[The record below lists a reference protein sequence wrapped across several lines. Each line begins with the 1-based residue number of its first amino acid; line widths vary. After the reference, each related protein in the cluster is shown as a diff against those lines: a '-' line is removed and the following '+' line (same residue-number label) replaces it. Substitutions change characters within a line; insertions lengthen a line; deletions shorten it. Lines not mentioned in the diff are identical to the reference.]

1 MYRPVGWRCGFFK
14 NAWFERFTRKQR
26 IADAA
31 LIDAV
36 RRAERGQI
44 DADLGGGVIKQR
56 VARAGQGK
64 SGGYRT
70 IILFRLEQRAFF
82 VFGFAKSE
90 QANIED
96 GEEALFKK
104 MAKELLALSDAQM
117 AVLIGKGRFSEVEDG
132 EEV

>member
-1 MYRPVGWRCGFFK
+1 VSRGRGKGSQAV
-14 NAWFERFTRKQR
+14 
-26 IADAA
+26 IA
-31 LIDAV
+31 
-36 RRAERGQI
+36 R
-44 DADLGGGVIKQR
+44 
-56 VARAGQGK
+56 
-64 SGGYRT
+64 SS
-70 IILFRLEQRAFF
+70 LFRLEQRAFF

-104 MAKELLALSDAQM
+104 MAKELLALSDAHM

>member
-1 MYRPVGWRCGFFK
+1 M
-14 NAWFERFTRKQR
+14 NAWFERFARKQR
-26 IADAA
+26 ITDAA

-44 DADLGGGVIKQR
+44 DADLGGSVIKQR

-70 IILFRLEQRAFF
+70 IILYRQEQRAFF

-90 QANIED
+90 QANID
-96 GEEALFKK
+96 DDEEAQFKK
-104 MAKELLALSDAQM
+104 MAKELLSLSGAQM
-117 AVLIGKGRFSEVEDG
+117 AVLVEKGRFSEVEDG
-132 EEV
+132 EEIQE

>member
-1 MYRPVGWRCGFFK
+1 MRIFM
-14 NAWFERFTRKQR
+14 NAWFERFARKQR
-26 IADAA
+26 ITDAA

-70 IILFRLEQRAFF
+70 IILYRQEQRAFF

-90 QANIED
+90 QANID
-96 GEEALFKK
+96 DDEEAQFKK
-104 MAKELLALSDAQM
+104 MAKELLSLSGAQR
-117 AVLIGKGRFSEVEDG
+117 AVLVEKGRFSEVEDG
-132 EEV
+132 EEIQE

>member
-1 MYRPVGWRCGFFK
+1 M
-14 NAWFERFTRKQR
+14 NAWFERFARKQR
-26 IADAA
+26 ITDAA

-70 IILFRLEQRAFF
+70 IILYRQEQRAFF

-90 QANIED
+90 QANID
-96 GEEALFKK
+96 DDEEAQFKK

-117 AVLIGKGRFSEVEDG
+117 AMLIERGRFSEVEDG

>member
-1 MYRPVGWRCGFFK
+1 MRVFK
-14 NAWFERFTRKQR
+14 NAWFERFARKQK
-26 IADAA
+26 IMDDA

-44 DADLGGGVIKQR
+44 DADIGGGVIKQR

-70 IILFRLEQRAFF
+70 IVLYRKEQRAFF
-82 VFGFAKSE
+82 IFGFAKSG
-90 QANIED
+90 QANIDDVEVD
-96 GEEALFKK
+96 RFKK
-104 MAKELLALSDAQM
+104 MAKEILALSDEQIAQ
-117 AVLIGKGRFSEVEDG
+117 LIEKGRFSEVENG

>member
-1 MYRPVGWRCGFFK
+1 MRIFR
-14 NAWFERFTRKQR
+14 NAWFERFARKQR
-26 IADAA
+26 IADTA
-31 LIDAV
+31 LIEAV

-56 VARAGQGK
+56 VARVGQGK

-70 IILFRLEQRAFF
+70 IILYRQEQRAFF

-90 QANIED
+90 QANID
-96 GEEALFKK
+96 DDDEAQFKK

-117 AVLIGKGRFSEVEDG
+117 AMLIERGRFSEVEDG

>member
-1 MYRPVGWRCGFFK
+1 MRIFM
-14 NAWFERFTRKQR
+14 NAWFERFARKQR
-26 IADAA
+26 ITDAA

-70 IILFRLEQRAFF
+70 IILYG
-82 VFGFAKSE
+82 VVSE
-90 QANIED
+90 N
-96 GEEALFKK
+96 
-104 MAKELLALSDAQM
+104 
-117 AVLIGKGRFSEVEDG
+117 GK
-132 EEV
+132 

>member
-1 MYRPVGWRCGFFK
+1 MAVRIFR
-14 NAWFERFTRKQR
+14 NAWFERFARKQR
-26 IADAA
+26 ITDAA

-36 RRAERGQI
+36 RRAERGQV

-56 VARAGQGK
+56 VARTGQGK

-70 IILFRLEQRAFF
+70 IILYRQERRAFF

-90 QANIED
+90 QANID
-96 GEEALFKK
+96 DDEEAQFKK
-104 MAKELLALSDAQM
+104 MAKELLALSEEQM
-117 AVLIGKGRFSEVEDG
+117 AVLIEKGRFSEVDDG